1 MQYESLSWERFGTM
15 IDELVK
21 QIAEKK
27 KKYEFVIGINRGG
40 LIPSV
45 AMSHKL
51 EKAYGSKVIHG
62 ACTVQSYQGT
72 EKREV
77 KRDLYISM
85 IGLIKPHHNILL
97 VDDIA
102 DSGESLK
109 MATETVR
116 KADSDAKN
124 IDIAT
129 LHYKP
134 KSIVKPEFF
143 AQQIENEVWIQYPWE
158 VR

>member
-1 MQYESLSWERFGTM
+1 MQFESLAWEDFGVL
-15 IDELVK
+15 INELVK
-21 QIAEKK
+21 QIVDKG

-45 AMSHKL
+45 AVSHKL
-51 EKAYGSKVIHG
+51 EKIHNMKVTHG

-72 EKREV
+72 EKREI
-77 KRDLYISM
+77 KKDLYISM
-85 IGLIKPHHNILL
+85 IGFIKSHHNILL

-109 MATETVR
+109 VALETV
-116 KADSDAKN
+116 KKIDSDAKN

-134 KSIVKPEFF
+134 KSIIKPNFF
-143 AQQIENEVWIQYPWE
+143 AKQIEDDIWIKYPWE
-158 VR
+158 EY